1 MGLGGLASCKAFIT
15 ADITFCSASI
25 YSLIGISLDRCYAVF
40 YPLEYATKRKM
51 STIKVLISLAWV
63 MALVISLPMYID
75 SPGFSNFANIM
86 NETTILDNNLGGCMP
101 PVDEAS
107 VGFVLYSGCLAF
119 VIPFIILGALQSAI
133 LFRRRVIQARKLD
146 R

>member
-1 MGLGGLASCKAFIT
+1 
-15 ADITFCSASI
+15 
-25 YSLIGISLDRCYAVF
+25 
-40 YPLEYATKRKM
+40 M
-51 STIKVLISLAWV
+51 STITLLIALAWV

-75 SPGFSNFANIM
+75 RPGFSNFNHLM
-86 NETTILDNNLGGCMP
+86 NESSILDNSLGGCMP
-101 PVDEAS
+101 PVDPDS

-133 LFRRRVIQARKLD
+133 LYRRRVIQGRRLK

>member
-1 MGLGGLASCKAFIT
+1 MGLGGLPSCKMYIT

-40 YPLEYATKRKM
+40 YPFEYATKRKM
-51 STIKVLISLAWV
+51 STIKLLISLAWV

-86 NETTILDNNLGGCMP
+86 NETTIQDNSLGGCMP
-101 PVDEAS
+101 PVDPPS

-119 VIPFIILGALQSAI
+119 VIPFIVLGALQAAI
-133 LFRRRVIQARKLD
+133 LYRRRAIQGKKLK

>member
-1 MGLGGLASCKAFIT
+1 MWGLSSCKTFIT

-40 YPLEYATKRKM
+40 YPFEYATKRKM
-51 STIKVLISLAWV
+51 STINTKISLAWV

-86 NETTILDNNLGGCMP
+86 NETTIKDNRLGGCMP
-101 PVDEAS
+101 PVDPHS
-107 VGFVLYSGCLAF
+107 VGFDLYSGCLAF
-119 VIPFIILGALQSAI
+119 VIPFIVLGALQGAI
-133 LFRRRVIQARKLD
+133 LYRRRVIQARKLK

>member
-1 MGLGGLASCKAFIT
+1 MSSCKAFIT

-40 YPLEYATKRKM
+40 YPFKYATERKM
-51 STIKVLISLAWV
+51 STITTMISLAWV

-86 NETTILDNNLGGCMP
+86 NETTIRDTRLGGCMP
-101 PVDEAS
+101 PVDPDS
-107 VGFVLYSGCLAF
+107 VGFDLYSGCLAF
-119 VIPFIILGALQSAI
+119 VIPFIVLGALQAAI
-133 LFRRRVIQARKLD
+133 LSRRRVIQARKLK

>member
-1 MGLGGLASCKAFIT
+1 MWGLSSCKMFIT

-40 YPLEYATKRKM
+40 YPFEYATKRKM
-51 STIKVLISLAWV
+51 STIELLISLAWV
-63 MALVISLPMYID
+63 IALVISLPMYID

-101 PVDEAS
+101 PVDPDS

-119 VIPFIILGALQSAI
+119 VMPFIVLGILQGAI
-133 LFRRRVIQARKLD
+133 LYRRRAIQGRKLA